1 MWAAIRL
8 IRAVRVF
15 AIIFLSYMW
24 QMSWARLWP
33 KRYATSVRWK
43 KIHRRNARRMY
54 KGFVR
59 LRGVYIKLGQI
70 LSIMGTFLPK
80 EYVEELEALQDDVP
94 PASYRSITKTFYKSF
109 KKAPTEVFAKFEKE
123 PIAAASLGQVHEAR
137 NEAGD
142 RLAVKILYPN
152 VATIIKVDLKVLGW
166 ALSIYKNFVPLQQ
179 IERVHEQLSDMLTR
193 ETDLIN
199 EAAMIVRMSKNFIG
213 DPDVLFPVVYPEWS
227 SHDVMTMT
235 FMDGVKVTRKDALS
249 RLGLASDAVATKLI
263 KIFYKQLF
271 IDRFF
276 HADPHPGNFFVQRG
290 PEGQPRIVVLDLGSA
305 TELRDNLADGMFDI
319 LQGLMTR
326 TDDLVVKGID
336 EMGFVHPD
344 GNRALL
350 ERTTRKYFEKLLN
363 LNITDFGKIDPAV
376 AQQLADPDMK
386 RDELRELMSS
396 IAYPEG
402 WFYVERAAVIM
413 FGLSATL
420 APKLNG
426 IQVGFPYIMQ
436 FIMDRNAQRMAGVAA
451 AAVAAKAEPHKLEA
465 GSAPK
470 PDVSMADL
478 AKADADGAVEA
489 LLN

>member
-1 MWAAIRL
+1 MSAAIRL
-8 IRAVRVF
+8 IRATRVF

-33 KRYATSVRWK
+33 TRCDTSARWK

-70 LSIMGTFLPK
+70 LSIMGTFLPR
-80 EYVEELEALQDDVP
+80 EYVEELEGLQDDVP
-94 PASYRSITKTFYKSF
+94 PTSYRKIAATFYKSF
-109 KKAPTEVFAKFEKE
+109 QKQPTEAFTSFNKE

-137 NEAGD
+137 NASGEK
-142 RLAVKILYPN
+142 LAVKILYPN
-152 VATIIKVDLKVLGW
+152 VGTIIKVDLKVLGW
-166 ALSIYKNFVPLQQ
+166 ALNIYKNFVPLQQ

-193 ETDLIN
+193 ETDLVN
-199 EAAMIVRMSKNFIG
+199 EAAMIDKMTKNFAS
-213 DPDVLFPVVYPEWS
+213 DPDTLFPVVHPEYS

-235 FMDGVKVTRKDALS
+235 FMDGVKVTRKEAL
-249 RLGLASDAVATKLI
+249 RKLDLDPNAVATKLI
-263 KIFYKQLF
+263 KIFYKQVF

-305 TELRDNLADGMFDI
+305 TSLSSNLADGMFDI

-326 TDDLVVKGID
+326 NDDLVVKGIHG
-336 EMGFVHPD
+336 MGFVAPD
-344 GNRALL
+344 GNKALL

-363 LNITDFGKIDPAV
+363 LNITDFGKIDPSV

-386 RDELRELMSS
+386 REELRELMKSV
-396 IAYPEG
+396 AYPEG
-402 WFYVERAAVIM
+402 WFYVERASVIM

-436 FIMDRNAQRMAGVAA
+436 FIMERNAQRLAEAA
-451 AAVAAKAEPHKLEA
+451 AAKAETASTP
-465 GSAPK
+465 APAPPAKVDVAK
-470 PDVSMADL
+470 PDPTPAPH
-478 AKADADGAVEA
+478 KADADSE